1 MAQEKPVFDYHE
13 ETQGEK
19 LARKSKES
27 PFMVIGIAGL
37 AAAVGYGAYSYKN
50 RGAMSTSVFLMQ
62 FRVVAQGV
70 AVGALTA
77 GMAYTLYNNHFNK
90 PSKQDAI
97 SDILKSNEH

>member
-1 MAQEKPVFDYHE
+1 MAQEPPIFDYHE
-13 ETQGEK
+13 ETQSEK

-37 AAAVGYGAYSYKN
+37 TSAVGYGVYKYKN

-62 FRVVAQGV
+62 FRVISQGI

-77 GMAYTLYNNHFNK
+77 GMAYTLYKTHFNSTKDPVNALPK
-90 PSKQDAI
+90 PNQ
-97 SDILKSNEH
+97 H